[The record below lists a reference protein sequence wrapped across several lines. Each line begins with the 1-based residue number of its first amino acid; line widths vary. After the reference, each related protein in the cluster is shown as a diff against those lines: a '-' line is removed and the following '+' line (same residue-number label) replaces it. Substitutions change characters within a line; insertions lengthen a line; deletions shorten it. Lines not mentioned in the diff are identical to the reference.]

1 MFTNISTLRE
11 IMKELTDRQ
20 KQIVQESIQIIA
32 KKGIQGLT
40 IKNISNAIGISEPA
54 IYRHFKNK
62 NDIILTIISS
72 MTISAE
78 NEFIHIDQ
86 NNDAINNIQTMI
98 LKHTKRFISNPSLAA
113 IVFSEEMFNN
123 SSILSEPVRA
133 LMNMNQYRLKTL
145 IEKGQKLGSIRSDIP
160 AKQIT
165 LLITGSFR
173 FLVSKWHIMGFEFD
187 LEEEVNEM
195 LLTIDKLLTNFNITF
210 NNTQKK

>member
-1 MFTNISTLRE
+1 
-11 IMKELTDRQ
+11 MKELTDRQ